1 VSILS
6 QILQPQGAY
15 SWLFVPSAVLLGALH
30 GLEPGHA
37 KTMMAAFIIAIRGT
51 VRQAVML
58 GVAATIS
65 HTAVVWVVAMIGLKV
80 GQSWNRD
87 AIEPYMQLISAAV
100 ILLVALWMAWR
111 AWRHLRAH
119 DDEHEDE
126 HEREHAGEMRRHLE
140 AGPVGNGRILLFG
153 LTGGLIPC
161 PASITV
167 LMLCLQLKQAALGAA
182 LVLCFSIG
190 LAVTL
195 VASGVLAALGARH
208 VVGRLSR
215 FRHFAEQA
223 PLLSAGLMVLVA
235 GYMAMHGIAGLRAQ
249 TL

>member
-1 VSILS
+1 MPDLS

-65 HTAVVWVVAMIGLKV
+65 HTAVVWVVALIGLKV
-80 GQSWNRD
+80 GERWNSSVV
-87 AIEPYMQLISAAV
+87 EPYLQLASAAV
-100 ILLVALWMAWR
+100 ILVVALWMAVR

-119 DDEHEDE
+119 EDEHEDE
-126 HEREHAGEMRRHLE
+126 HEREHAAEMRRHLA
-140 AGPVGNGRILLFG
+140 AGRVGNGRILLFG
-153 LTGGLIPC
+153 LTGGLVPC

-167 LMLCLQLKQAALGAA
+167 LMLCLQLKQVTLGAA

-190 LAVTL
+190 LALTL

-208 VVGRLSR
+208 IVGRLSR
-215 FRHFAEQA
+215 FRHFTEQA
-223 PLLSAGLMVLVA
+223 PLFSAALMVLVA
-235 GYMAMHGIAGLRAQ
+235 GYMAVHGVTGLRGQA
-249 TL
+249 

>member
-1 VSILS
+1 VSDLS

-58 GVAATIS
+58 GIAATIS
-65 HTAVVWVVAMIGLKV
+65 HTLVVWIVAMIGLKV

-87 AIEPYMQLISAAV
+87 TVEPYLQLVSAAV

-111 AWRHLRAH
+111 ALRHLRAH

-126 HEREHAGEMRRHLE
+126 HEREHAAEMRRHLD
-140 AGPVGNGRILLFG
+140 AGRVGNGRILLFG

-167 LMLCLQLKQAALGAA
+167 LMLCLQLKQVALGAA

-208 VVGRLSR
+208 VAGKLSR
-215 FRHFAEQA
+215 FRHFADQA

-235 GYMAMHGIAGLRAQ
+235 GYMAVHGFVGLRA
-249 TL
+249 LA

>member
-1 VSILS
+1 MSVLS
-6 QILQPQGAY
+6 QILQPQAAY

-65 HTAVVWVVAMIGLKV
+65 HTMVVWIVAIIGLKL

-87 AIEPYMQLISAAV
+87 VVEPYLQLVSAAV

-111 AWRHLRAH
+111 ALRHLRAH
-119 DDEHEDE
+119 DVEHEDE
-126 HEREHAGEMRRHLE
+126 HEREHAAEMRRHLDV
-140 AGPVGNGRILLFG
+140 GHVGNGRILLFG

-167 LMLCLQLKQAALGAA
+167 LMLCLQLKQVALGAA
-182 LVLCFSIG
+182 LVLCFSVG

-208 VVGRLSR
+208 AAAKLSR
-215 FRHFAEQA
+215 LRHFADLA
-223 PLLSAGLMVLVA
+223 PVLSAGLMLLVA
-235 GYMAMHGIAGLRAQ
+235 GYMAVHGFAGLRAVA
-249 TL
+249 